1 MTEKTWRLSISRR
14 PQATAAEIAPAEI
27 DFGGVLDRYN
37 PPSDTG
43 SRRSFACRSQNLLRR
58 HMPRS
63 QEPMN
68 RHLPS
73 PIASK
78 LAQNQ
83 RASGYNAFKQSRS
96 RLFPTLITEKSDLQ
110 PRIVIHPRLLAF
122 ASGQSITPAKAAGS
136 VNLPAKDIDI
146 GLKRC
151 RPTESNAQIP

>member
-27 DFGGVLDRYN
+27 DFGGVLNRYN
-37 PPSDTG
+37 PPSGTG

-122 ASGQSITPAKAAGS
+122 ASGQ
-136 VNLPAKDIDI
+136 
-146 GLKRC
+146 
-151 RPTESNAQIP
+151 